1 MRFFE
6 HQEKARNSTFR
17 LLVLFGLGVFAL
29 IFSIDGILLL
39 GLGYSESQNGLGSA
53 NWGRILETDFPALA
67 LVAAFIGF
75 VIGSASLYRLSQLS
89 SGGGAS
95 VAESLGGRLLQPET
109 RNPIER
115 KILNIVE
122 EMAIASGVP
131 VPPVY
136 LMDEEGINA
145 FAAGWSPNDAVIGVT
160 KGCVEALS
168 RDELQGVIAHEFSH
182 ILNGDMKLNIR
193 LMGILY
199 GIFFLSILGEILI
212 RSISYSSGNSSN
224 EKKNDGK
231 GAIFVIGLVL
241 FILGW
246 VGWFFGRLIQAA
258 VSRQREFLA
267 DASAVQFTRNP
278 DGISGAL
285 RKIAGWNQGSIIK
298 NPNVTEASHLF
309 FGNGISGFSALFA
322 THPPLEERVKRIE
335 GAYFQPPENVSETT
349 STEPTQDI
357 AFSTAQLSNL
367 AGTMRMPAKNAPPP
381 LPILLPI
388 ENQCKD
394 PAGALAVL
402 YSMLL
407 PSDNPARN
415 KARDQLISK
424 VDPAIAQALFE
435 VEPLVLQTNKL
446 QLFTLLSKA
455 LPSLKMLGKEQSIDA
470 LKTCQALISAD
481 GKIDFFEFCIWRL
494 AKGGLEKFRQ
504 VKGPGAALGIAA
516 STVFAFFAKLSDTPE
531 AAYQKAIQAA
541 GIHGLL
547 SNIETKTDD
556 FKMLD
561 KVFDFLAQANTEI
574 KQKVLDGCIAAI
586 LNDGK
591 ITEDEGVLLRA
602 FCLSMEI
609 PLPPLG

>member
-6 HQEKARNSTFR
+6 HQEKARNHTFR

-29 IFSIDGILLL
+29 IFSIDAILLL
-39 GLGYSESQNGLGSA
+39 GLGFSDSPGGLDGA
-53 NWGRILETDFPALA
+53 NWGKILATYFPALA
-67 LVAAFIGF
+67 LVAAFLGF

-95 VAESLGGRLLQPET
+95 VAESLGGRLLQAET
-109 RNPIER
+109 SDPVER

-122 EMAIASGVP
+122 EMAIASGMP
-131 VPPVY
+131 VPRVY

-160 KGCVEALS
+160 RGCVEALS

-182 ILNGDMKLNIR
+182 ILNGDMKINIR

-212 RSISYSSGNSSN
+212 RSISYSGNSSN

-231 GAIFVIGLVL
+231 GAILMIGLVL

-278 DGISGAL
+278 EGISGAL
-285 RKIAGWNQGSIIK
+285 RKIAGWDQGSIIK
-298 NPNVTEASHLF
+298 NPNAPEASHLF

-322 THPPLEERVKRIE
+322 THPPLEERIQRIE
-335 GAYFQPPENVSETT
+335 GVYFQPPENASEATT
-349 STEPTQDI
+349 TAPTEDI
-357 AFSTAQLSNL
+357 AFSAAQLSNL

-381 LPILLPI
+381 LPILIPI

-407 PSDNPARN
+407 PSVNPARN
-415 KARDQLISK
+415 KARDQLINK
-424 VDPAIAQALFE
+424 LDPAIAQALFE

-455 LPSLKMLGKEQSIDA
+455 LPSLKMLSKEQSIDA
-470 LKTCQALISAD
+470 LKICHTLISAD

-494 AKGGLEKFRQ
+494 AKTGLEKFRQ

-516 STVFAFFAKLSDTPE
+516 STVFGFFAKLSDAP
-531 AAYQKAIQAA
+531 APAYQKAIQAA

-547 SNIETKTDD
+547 ANIDTRADD

-574 KQKVLDGCIAAI
+574 KHKVLDGCIAAI
-586 LNDGK
+586 LHDGK
-591 ITEDEGVLLRA
+591 ITQDEGVLLRA